1 MTFGIFTLMMMTL
14 LAFRKFSIICRKC
27 DDFWHFFADAGDS
40 FGIWMFC
47 KFSMI
52 CQKWDDFWHFYI
64 DADDSF
70 GIWLC
75 KFSMIWLLAF
85 YADDSF
91 GILMFLQICQK
102 SWAQLWWRCKLSR
115 RCQSLFWESTT
126 EVSAV
131 KVLPE
136 LKVKKKSEKLTI
148 IAISSTIIVGISRSV
163 NISHFMKN
171 NQACNSY
178 SKDA

>member
-1 MTFGIFTLMMMTL
+1 
-14 LAFRKFSIICRKC
+14 
-27 DDFWHFFADAGDS
+27 
-40 FGIWMFC
+40 
-47 KFSMI
+47 
-52 CQKWDDFWHFYI
+52 
-64 DADDSF
+64 
-70 GIWLC
+70 
-75 KFSMIWLLAF
+75 
-85 YADDSF
+85 
-91 GILMFLQICQK
+91 
-102 SWAQLWWRCKLSR
+102 
-115 RCQSLFWESTT
+115 LFWESTT

>member
-27 DDFWHFFADAGDS
+27 DDFWHFFCWCWWLFWHLDV
-40 FGIWMFC
+40 C

-115 RCQSLFWESTT
+115 RCQSLFWENHPGQNNFSCLMI
-126 EVSAV
+126 S
-131 KVLPE
+131 KLKGSLIVLNWNT
-136 LKVKKKSEKLTI
+136 LNLLQS
-148 IAISSTIIVGISRSV
+148 
-163 NISHFMKN
+163 
-171 NQACNSY
+171 
-178 SKDA
+178 

>member
-64 DADDSF
+64 DADDS
-70 GIWLC
+70 WY
-75 KFSMIWLLAF
+75 LAVQIF
-85 YADDSF
+85 NDLTF
-91 GILMFLQICQK
+91 GILC
-102 SWAQLWWRCKLSR
+102 
-115 RCQSLFWESTT
+115 
-126 EVSAV
+126 
-131 KVLPE
+131 
-136 LKVKKKSEKLTI
+136 
-148 IAISSTIIVGISRSV
+148 
-163 NISHFMKN
+163 
-171 NQACNSY
+171 
-178 SKDA
+178 